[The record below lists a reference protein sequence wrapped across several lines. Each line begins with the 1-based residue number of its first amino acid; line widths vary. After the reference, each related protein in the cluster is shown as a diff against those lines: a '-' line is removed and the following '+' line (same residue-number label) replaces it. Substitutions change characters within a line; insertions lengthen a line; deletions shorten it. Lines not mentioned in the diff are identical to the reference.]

1 MPEHH
6 ARLSPSASHRWI
18 QCPASIRME
27 ALIPRPAESSVGSV
41 YAQEG
46 TIAHTVAELTARHLI
61 LEELT
66 EKEWA
71 KAVARATAGL
81 TQEDKEDM
89 VRHATSYVRL
99 LRARLTVHPH
109 SQLLLEQRLP
119 SGIPECW
126 GTSDAVIV
134 SMEHVEVVDYKY
146 GVGIMVWP
154 EDNPQLKLYG
164 LGALDTF
171 GDVLGET
178 RLVRLTIH
186 QPRLDHTSSW
196 EIASEEL
203 RAWREEVA
211 VVAEEALGDNAHFG
225 PSEEACRFCP
235 AAGECRARMEAA
247 TAVDFGTDP
256 DLISPEEMGELLN
269 EIPEIEAFC
278 AAVKDTALRKLYSD
292 GQHIPGW
299 KVVMSG
305 GRRSII
311 DHAAALE
318 ALHQVGYDND
328 EVAVTKVKPIGELE
342 RLLGKDVFDRVLG
355 SLAPKGK
362 GSPSLAPEDDPRPSV
377 TPNTEAQKEFSNDD

>member
-1 MPEHH
+1 MVT
-6 ARLSPSASHRWI
+6 
-18 QCPASIRME
+18 
-27 ALIPRPAESSVGSV
+27 RPVESSGGSL
-41 YAQEG
+41 YAMQG
-46 TIAHTVAELTARHLI
+46 TIAHTVAELSARHHI
-61 LEELT
+61 LGEITKAELD
-66 EKEWA
+66 KGIRR
-71 KAVARATAGL
+71 VTAGL
-81 TQEDKEDM
+81 EPDDIEDM
-89 VRHATSYVRL
+89 RRHALAYVRL
-99 LRARLTVHPH
+99 LEARLAVHPY
-109 SQLLLEQRLP
+109 SQLLLEQQLP

-134 SMEHVEVVDYKY
+134 SMEHIEVIDYKY
-146 GVGIMVWP
+146 GVGIMVWS

-196 EIASEEL
+196 EIDAEEL
-203 RAWREEVA
+203 RAWRDEVA
-211 VVAEEALGDNAHFG
+211 RVAEEALGDDAHFG

-247 TAVDFGTDP
+247 TSADFSTDP
-256 DLISPEEMGELLN
+256 DLISPDEMGELLN
-269 EIPEIEAFC
+269 EIPQIEAFC

-292 GQHIPGW
+292 HQEIPGW

-305 GRRSII
+305 GRRAIK

-328 EVAVTKVKPIGELE
+328 EVAVVKARPIGELE

-355 SLAPKGK
+355 SLALKGD
-362 GSPSLAPEDDPRPSV
+362 GSPSLAPEDDPRPAVSNI
-377 TPNTEAQKEFSNDD
+377 TDAQKEFDDG

>member
-1 MPEHH
+1 
-6 ARLSPSASHRWI
+6 
-18 QCPASIRME
+18 ME
-27 ALIPRPAESSVGSV
+27 ALIPRLAESSISSP

-46 TIAHTVAELTARHLI
+46 TIAHTVAELSARHHI
-61 LEELT
+61 LGEITEAELD
-66 EKEWA
+66 KGIR
-71 KAVARATAGL
+71 RATAGL
-81 TQEDKEDM
+81 EQDDIEDM
-89 VRHATSYVRL
+89 KRHALSYVDL
-99 LRARLTVHPH
+99 LRARLAVHKH

-119 SGIPECW
+119 SGVRECW

-134 SMEHVEVVDYKY
+134 SLEHIEVVDYKY
-146 GVGIMVWP
+146 GTGIIVWP
-154 EDNPQLKLYG
+154 DDNPQLKLYG

-178 RLVRLTIH
+178 RVVRLTIH

-196 EIASEEL
+196 EIEADRL
-203 RAWREEVA
+203 REWRDEVA
-211 VVAEEALGDNAHFG
+211 VIAEEALGDDAHFG

-256 DLISPEEMGELLN
+256 DLIAPDEMAELLRQ
-269 EIPEIEAFC
+269 IPEIEAFC
-278 AAVKDTALRKLYSD
+278 SAVKDTALRKLYSD
-292 GQHIPGW
+292 GQEIPGW

-305 GRRSII
+305 GRRAIS

-318 ALHQVGYDND
+318 ALHAVGYEND
-328 EVAVTKVKPIGELE
+328 EVAVVKVKPIGELE

-377 TPNTEAQKEFSNDD
+377 TPNTEAQKEFSDE

>member
-6 ARLSPSASHRWI
+6 ARLSPSASHRWL

-27 ALIPRPAESSVGSV
+27 ALIPKLAESSISSP
-41 YAQEG
+41 YAHEG
-46 TIAHTVAELTARHLI
+46 TIAHTVAELSARHHI
-61 LEELT
+61 LGEITEAELD
-66 EKEWA
+66 KGIR
-71 KAVARATAGL
+71 RATAGL
-81 TQEDKEDM
+81 EQDDIEDM
-89 VRHATSYVRL
+89 KRHALSYVDL
-99 LRARLTVHPH
+99 LRARLAVHKH

-119 SGIPECW
+119 SGVRECW

-134 SMEHVEVVDYKY
+134 SLEHIEVVDYKY
-146 GVGIMVWP
+146 GTGIMVWP
-154 EDNPQLKLYG
+154 DDNPQLKLYG

-178 RLVRLTIH
+178 RVVRLTIH

-196 EIASEEL
+196 EIEADRL
-203 RAWREEVA
+203 REWRDEVA
-211 VVAEEALGDNAHFG
+211 VIAEEALGDDAHFG

-256 DLISPEEMGELLN
+256 DLIAPDEMAELLRQ
-269 EIPEIEAFC
+269 IPEIEAFC
-278 AAVKDTALRKLYSD
+278 SAVKDTALRKLYSD
-292 GQHIPGW
+292 GQEIPGW

-305 GRRSII
+305 GRRAIS
-311 DHAAALE
+311 DHAAALK
-318 ALHQVGYDND
+318 ALRAVGYEND
-328 EVAVTKVKPIGELE
+328 EVAVVKVKPIGVLE

-355 SLAPKGK
+355 SLAPKSK

-377 TPNTEAQKEFSNDD
+377 TPNTEAQKEFSDE